1 MSNWHSMEVEQVL
14 KELNTDPH
22 QGLGAEEVRSRIEKY
37 GYNEL
42 KKEEKISA
50 FSIFINQFK
59 NILIIILLV
68 AIGLSAVIGEV
79 VDAAIIG
86 VIVVFCAVL
95 GLVQEYRAERAL
107 EALKKMLS
115 PAVTV
120 LRGGKEEEV
129 PTKELVPGDM
139 LLLEAGDKIPAD
151 ARIIENFSLRC
162 DEAPL
167 TGESAPVGKN
177 IKPSTGDVRVSD
189 RKNTVFTGTTVTYGR
204 AKAVITSTGMNTEF
218 GKIAEEVTSVETEKT
233 PLEKRTEEI
242 GKWLGVTALSICC
255 FIVAISIIREAF
267 GSKIDLGFIVTMV
280 MFAIA
285 LAVAAVP
292 EALAAIVT
300 GALAIGM
307 HQMAKRNALIRKMPA
322 VETLLTSA

>member
-1 MSNWHSMEVEQVL
+1 MSNEQSKGSWHSMEASQVL
-14 KELNTDPH
+14 KDVESDIHRGLTD
-22 QGLGAEEVRSRIEKY
+22 EEVKSRLDKY

-42 KKEEKISA
+42 KKEEKVSPFIL
-50 FSIFINQFK
+50 FINQFK

-68 AIGLSAVIGEV
+68 AIVLSALVGEV
-79 VDAAIIG
+79 VDAAIIA

-95 GLVQEYRAERAL
+95 GFIQEYRAERAL

-115 PAVTV
+115 PTITA
-120 LRGGKEEEV
+120 LRGGREEEI
-129 PTKELVPGDM
+129 PSKEIVPGDI

-151 ARIIENFSLRC
+151 ARLIENHSLRC

-167 TGESAPVGKN
+167 TGESVPVSKD
-177 IKPSTGDVRVSD
+177 IKPLMENVRVSD
-189 RKNTVFTGTTVTYGR
+189 RRNMVFTGTTVTYGR
-204 AKAVITSTGMNTEF
+204 GKAVVTSTGMNTEF
-218 GKIAEEVTSVETEKT
+218 GKIAEEVMAIKTEKT

-242 GKWLGVTALSICC
+242 GKWLGIIALSVCLL
-255 FIVAISIIREAF
+255 VVGISIVREA
-267 GSKIDLGFIVTMV
+267 LGGTINLQFIVTVV

-307 HQMAKRNALIRKMPA
+307 HQMAKRN
-322 VETLLTSA
+322 